1 MARIIRMLEDR
12 DGAHDH
18 IHIVTYLAGEIY
30 SLDRH
35 DPPISQDLLDGFV
48 ASGHALEVDEVG
60 NPIATPASRRQTKPA
75 TPPAVKA
82 DDTPG
87 EAAPT
92 VRDVL
97 SARMR
102 PADVEPPAE
111 PTPDAAP
118 KPDDKPASPKA

>member
-1 MARIIRMLEDR
+1 MAKIIRMLEDR
-12 DGAHDH
+12 DGAYDH
-18 IHIVTYLAGEIY
+18 IHIVTYVAGEVY
-30 SLDRH
+30 SLDRR

-48 ASGHALEVDEVG
+48 ASGHAQEVDEAG
-60 NPIATPASRRQTKPA
+60 NPIGTPASRRQTKPV
-75 TPPAVKA
+75 TPPATKA

-102 PADVEPPAE
+102 PALDEPETPPPAT
-111 PTPDAAP
+111 TPVP
-118 KPDDKPASPKA
+118 LTPPATPSK